1 MRTYN
6 DIKKQKEKTSLAL
19 IEAALELCSE
29 EGYASLSLRSVA
41 RKAKIAPTSFYR
53 HFRDIDELGVA
64 MVDKGAIVLN
74 EWLGRLID
82 KMSFTNIEKD
92 SLKILTQF
100 IENFTVSFAK
110 SFIDYMTNNEY
121 LLRLFFQERTGSS
134 EALRYSISNAE
145 KQLTEKLSNHLHKID
160 QELNIGFEDI
170 SLISETILRIASSD
184 GLEMI
189 IKQDIQNN
197 DIVNHLIQKL
207 SIFLLGASSYNIFKK
222 GENGES

>member
-1 MRTYN
+1 MRTHK

-64 MVDKGAIVLN
+64 MVDNGAIVLN

-82 KMSFTNIEKD
+82 KMSFTKIEND
-92 SLKILTQF
+92 SLNILTQF

-110 SFIDYMTNNEY
+110 SFIDYMKNNEY

-134 EALRYSISNAE
+134 EALRNSISNSE
-145 KQLTEKLSNHLHKID
+145 KKLTEKLSKHLHKID
-160 QELNIGFEDI
+160 QELKIGFEDI
-170 SLISETILRIASSD
+170 SLISETMLRIASSD

-189 IKQDIQNN
+189 IKHDIQNN

-207 SIFLLGASSYNIFKK
+207 SIFLLGASSYNLFKK